1 MGILDNDT
9 VIVDAILTKIGR
21 SKLANGQPLGIT
33 RYCFGDTGVDYTL
46 YNPNHPSG
54 SDSYGSA
61 ITNLPMLEAVPDD
74 NVFLRTKLWG
84 TGERNIQ
91 NFSFITVENTSVT
104 ITKIPRET
112 ESNSIII
119 TPTVFPRQAGA
130 TFDFLCLDI
139 RGLTF
144 GGANVT
150 SDVNSP
156 DFDYVDPVSGRI
168 TGVGSLTVSAKP
180 QQITAQKSV
189 GLEITKA
196 SGNQGAQ
203 GAGGA
208 TGATGAQGAAGAAG
222 AAGAQ
227 GAQGPNGGGRYG
239 GNGGGAGSTAAPA
252 FVTITVNV
260 NNTTA

>member
-21 SKLANGQPLGIT
+21 QKLANGQPLGIT

-74 NVFLRTKLWG
+74 NVFLRSKLWG

-91 NFSFITVENTSVT
+91 NFSFIIVENTSVT
-104 ITKIPRET
+104 ITKVPRET
-112 ESNSIII
+112 ESNPVIIS
-119 TPTVFPRQAGA
+119 PTVFPREAGA

-144 GGANVT
+144 GGANVD
-150 SDVNSP
+150 SDVPSP
-156 DFDYVDPVSGRI
+156 DFDYPDPVSGRI
-168 TGVGSLTVSAKP
+168 TGVSSLTVNAKP
-180 QQITAQKSV
+180 QQITSQKSV

-196 SGNQGAQ
+196 

-208 TGATGAQGAAGAAG
+208 RNVGGGTGA
-222 AAGAQ
+222 
-227 GAQGPNGGGRYG
+227 N
-239 GNGGGAGSTAAPA
+239 AAPA
-252 FVTITVNV
+252 FVTITANT
-260 NNTTA
+260 NNTTG